1 LASCQRYADGNGD
14 WHPYLGPLDASLAFV
29 ISKNLTRRHLDESQR
44 AMVAAKIAT
53 LKDGQRQ
60 VGQLADVPTQ
70 ETAATMLNVG
80 ERSVRRARE
89 VIERGDPELV
99 SSVERGEVAVSAA
112 AEFAKQPVEEQ
123 RKQIAEAGVP
133 AH

>member
-1 LASCQRYADGNGD
+1 
-14 WHPYLGPLDASLAFV
+14 
-29 ISKNLTRRHLDESQR
+29 
-44 AMVAAKIAT
+44 
-53 LKDGQRQ
+53 
-60 VGQLADVPTQ
+60 
-70 ETAATMLNVG
+70 MLNVG